1 MATSLPAAGNVV
13 KVTLDWAF
21 GNPDNVTSSFHMSYS
36 GVGTDPADL
45 TVIAVGVANAYDA
58 NLKSLCSTG
67 ITFDEVTV
75 IDCSQSPG
83 FAGSDTASVAGTRG
97 GSIPTEA
104 TAVNLK
110 LNIARRYRGGKPKM
124 YLPFGVTS
132 DLSNPAVWDSAL
144 LEAVDTQWAAFITAL
159 KAISG
164 AALTLQE
171 QVGVSYYEGYT
182 ERVNATTGRPYYVAK
197 PRDVPI
203 IDPILS
209 AQAQGRIAQ
218 QRRRRGTS

>member
-1 MATSLPAAGNVV
+1 
-13 KVTLDWAF
+13 
-21 GNPDNVTSSFHMSYS
+21 MSYS
-36 GVGTDPADL
+36 GVGTDPGDL
-45 TVIAVGVANAYDA
+45 TTIAIGVANAYDA

-75 IDCSQSPG
+75 TDCSESPG
-83 FAGSDTASVAGTRG
+83 FSGSDTASVAGTRG
-97 GSIPTEA
+97 GNIPTEA

-124 YLPFGVTS
+124 YLPFGVSS
-132 DLSNPAVWDSAL
+132 DLSNPAAWDSAL
-144 LEAVDTQWAAFITAL
+144 LSAVDTSWAAFITAL

-164 AALTLQE
+164 AALTLTE
-171 QVGVSYYEGYT
+171 QVSVSYYQGYT
-182 ERVNATTGRPYYVAK
+182 ARVNPTTGHTYYVAA
-197 PRDVPI
+197 PRAVPV
-203 IDPILS
+203 IDPIIS